1 MGRRPRLGYPISP
14 PHTGRAY
21 SGWQR
26 LVPLLSL
33 TVTAQLSSPKVNGS
47 QCRTPS
53 SRIAQIQIK
62 PSVRTQSQCHT
73 LDTAQDHATFK
84 LASHSA
90 FTSAGRAVLVGV
102 LVVLHPGS
110 PSWKAETINT
120 AIGSVGPIEWERCPL
135 GGCTQSTPQKSL
147 SNLGFFKRLLSCM
160 LQLFPLLQSL
170 F

>member
-21 SGWQR
+21 WQR

-33 TVTAQLSSPKVNGS
+33 TVTAQFSSPKVNGS

-73 LDTAQDHATFK
+73 LDTAQDHATIK

-90 FTSAGRAVLVGV
+90 FTSAGRGFLVGV
-102 LVVLHPGS
+102 VLHLHRGRLRRSTPPSEASVRLKGNDARSESARRARRRS
-110 PSWKAETINT
+110 PS
-120 AIGSVGPIEWERCPL
+120 
-135 GGCTQSTPQKSL
+135 
-147 SNLGFFKRLLSCM
+147 RLLASSSVCR
-160 LQLFPLLQSL
+160 
-170 F
+170 

>member
-1 MGRRPRLGYPISP
+1 MGRRAQCPMSP
-14 PHTGRAY
+14 PHSAH
-21 SGWQR
+21 WQR

-33 TVTAQLSSPKVNGS
+33 TAQLSTCPKVK
-47 QCRTPS
+47 CRTPS

-90 FTSAGRAVLVGV
+90 FTSAGRAILVG
-102 LVVLHPGS
+102 VVLHPGS

-160 LQLFPLLQSL
+160 LQLFALLQSL
-170 F
+170 C